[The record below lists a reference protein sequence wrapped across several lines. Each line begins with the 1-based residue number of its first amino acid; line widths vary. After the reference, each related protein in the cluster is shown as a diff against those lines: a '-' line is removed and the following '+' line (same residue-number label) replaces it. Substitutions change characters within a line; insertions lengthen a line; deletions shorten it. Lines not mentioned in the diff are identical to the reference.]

1 MEETKLAS
9 GSPMIP
15 QPLPQN
21 TPLREGLARSM
32 SFLIALVLLT
42 SSFGHFQN
50 PPAFYET
57 LLKYNLF
64 PWQISFFIAWVTPWF
79 QVLLALALL
88 GFRSKQGFVFAFCL
102 FLGFVTAQSVALFRG
117 VSADCG
123 CMGPLYPSPLG
134 WRSLIIPILGSL
146 CSLIGWFVTPWAHQ
160 TTLPTPPQT
169 SDPSQTSGPSNSSK
183 TQTIVNIANKRN
195 TQRPAFTLIEL
206 LVVLAIIAIL
216 IGLLLGGVQKVR
228 ERSRQLGC
236 QNNLR
241 QLALAAESY
250 QTQRGHFPAGSAVEL
265 DKRIHPHQS
274 WITALL
280 PWIGRDDLARQATE
294 AFSQNNF
301 YCSKPHQGIRDAL
314 LSQVVCPSNPSAE
327 IPLRDAKWYINDQ
340 LVGPCDFALTS
351 YLGVG
356 GKTFSSGDGILFLD
370 SQVRSADILDGKSN
384 TLLIGERP
392 PGYKKYFGWWYAGWG
407 IQLTGSGDYWMG
419 VEEIP
424 LGDKR
429 FDSCSKTAQP
439 YKAYTEDDPCATF
452 QYWSLH
458 PGGAWFAYG
467 DGSVRYLH
475 YGSGKLLSAL
485 GTRAGS
491 ETVSPP

>member
-1 MEETKLAS
+1 MEDPKLAA
-9 GSPMIP
+9 GPPMIP
-15 QPLPQN
+15 QPPSQN
-21 TPLREGLARSM
+21 TPFREGLARAM

-102 FLGFVTAQSVALFRG
+102 FLGFVTAQSVALLQG
-117 VSADCG
+117 VAADCG

-146 CSLIGWFVTPWAHQ
+146 CSLIGWFATPRVHK
-160 TTLPTPPQT
+160 TTLPIPPEP
-169 SDPSQTSGPSNSSK
+169 SEPSQTLETSNPQRNGNPLG
-183 TQTIVNIANKRN
+183 TQPTH
-195 TQRPAFTLIEL
+195 RPAFTLIEL

-216 IGLLLGGVQKVR
+216 IGLLLGAVQKVR
-228 ERSRQLGC
+228 ERSRHLGC

-241 QLALAAESY
+241 QLALAAEAY
-250 QTQRGHFPAGSAVEL
+250 QTQKGYFPAGSAVEL

-274 WITALL
+274 WITTLL

-294 AFSQNNF
+294 AYAQNNF
-301 YCSKPHQGIRDAL
+301 FSSEPHNRVRTTK
-314 LSQVVCPSNPSAE
+314 LSQVICPSNPSAE
-327 IPLRDAKWYINDQ
+327 IPLRDGEWYINEQ
-340 LVGPCDFALTS
+340 LVGPFDFALTS

-356 GKTFSSGDGILFLD
+356 GKTYNSGDGILYLD
-370 SQVRSADILDGKSN
+370 SRVRSADILDGKSN

-392 PGYKKYFGWWYAGWG
+392 PCANKYFGWWYAGWG
-407 IQLTGSGDYWMG
+407 IQMTGSGDCWMG

-424 LGDKR
+424 LEDSR

-467 DGSVRYLH
+467 DGSVRFLH
-475 YGSGKLLSAL
+475 YGSGNLLSSLA
-485 GTRAGS
+485 TRSGS